1 MSEEAPPTPRTRI
14 TAKARSLRF
23 DAGSLS
29 LNLVATL
36 GRRPSTPIER
46 LDGPGRLREWC
57 AGVGLAPRDEE
68 DPAALLAALRE
79 LRDAAYDVVAAHLGD
94 RAPRPGSVDLLNAL
108 ALTAPPAP
116 RLRTDAQGRLAH
128 RSVPPLTSAEVLST
142 VARDLIAV
150 MTDPG
155 TRALLRTCDAEVCR
169 MVYLDTGPGTGRPR
183 KWCSME
189 RCGNSAKAA
198 RHRRRAADP
207 GPVRP

>member
-1 MSEEAPPTPRTRI
+1 MSEEAPATPRTRI
-14 TAKARSLRF
+14 SAKARSLRF

-29 LNLVATL
+29 LDLVATV

-46 LDGPGRLREWC
+46 LDGPERLSEWC
-57 AGVGLAPRDEE
+57 AGVGLVPRAEE

-79 LRDAAYDVVAAHLGD
+79 LRDAAYDVVAAHLSGH
-94 RAPRPGSVDLLNAL
+94 APRPGSVDLLNTL
-108 ALTAPPAP
+108 ARVAPPAP
-116 RLRTDAQGRLAH
+116 RLRTDAQGRLKH
-128 RSVPPLTSAEVLST
+128 GPVPHLTSAELLSA

-150 MTDPG
+150 MTDPR
-155 TRALLRTCDAEVCR
+155 TRALLRTCDAEICR

-198 RHRRRAADP
+198 RHRRRA
-207 GPVRP
+207 VRP